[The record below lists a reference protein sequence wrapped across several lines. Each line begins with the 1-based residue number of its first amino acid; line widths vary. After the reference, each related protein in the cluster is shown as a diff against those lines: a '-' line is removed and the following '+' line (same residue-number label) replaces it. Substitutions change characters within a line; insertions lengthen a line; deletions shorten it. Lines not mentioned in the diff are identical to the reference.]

1 MASKR
6 PKLSRPGTQR
16 GYNRLITPP
25 CTSQLAARPAEVP
38 VMTTSLPRTKGPS
51 TATRFRLPD
60 PVQQHQ
66 DEKTTGAKH
75 LGLTGNVHNLIQHLG
90 NPDTTIVG
98 ADLYIVR
105 TPARNMAGSRYPDL
119 LVSFNADPE
128 SYYRSN
134 GYIIAEQG
142 KPPDFVLEIASP
154 STGHIDTNEKRD
166 DYAALGIT
174 EYWRFDETGEHHGA
188 RLAGDQLE
196 NGGYASIPIA
206 ELATDTLQGRSE
218 VLNLNLRWEQGHL
231 GLYVPA
237 TGRHIATLAGERAAR
252 IRAEA
257 EAHAERLARMQAQA
271 LVRELAN
278 WRMPSGSCATGCAS
292 RTNCQYAVSA
302 YVALVMS

>member
-1 MASKR
+1 
-6 PKLSRPGTQR
+6 
-16 GYNRLITPP
+16 
-25 CTSQLAARPAEVP
+25 
-38 VMTTSLPRTKGPS
+38 MTN
-51 TATRFRLPD
+51 
-60 PVQQHQ
+60 
-66 DEKTTGAKH
+66 AKH
-75 LGLTGNVHNLIQHLG
+75 LGLTDAAHHLIQHLG

-128 SYYRSN
+128 AYYRSN
-134 GYIIAEQG
+134 GYIITEQG

-174 EYWRFDETGEHHGA
+174 EYWRFDETGEHHSA
-188 RLAGDQLE
+188 RLE

-231 GLYVPA
+231 GLYIPA
-237 TGRHIATLAGERAAR
+237 AGRHIAAFAGERAAR

-271 LVRELAN
+271 RIRELAVVVIAQAPLDGVG
-278 WRMPSGSCATGCAS
+278 WRG
-292 RTNCQYAVSA
+292 
-302 YVALVMS
+302 

>member
-1 MASKR
+1 M
-6 PKLSRPGTQR
+6 
-16 GYNRLITPP
+16 
-25 CTSQLAARPAEVP
+25 
-38 VMTTSLPRTKGPS
+38 
-51 TATRFRLPD
+51 
-60 PVQQHQ
+60 
-66 DEKTTGAKH
+66 TGAKH
-75 LGLTGNVHNLIQHLG
+75 LGLTGNAHNLIQHLG

-119 LVSFNADPE
+119 LVYADPE

-188 RLAGDQLE
+188 RLE

-206 ELATDTLQGRSE
+206 ELTTDTLQGHSA

-237 TGRHIATLAGERAAR
+237 SGRHIATLAGERAAR

-257 EAHAERLARMQAQA
+257 EAHEERLARLQARI
-271 LVRELAN
+271 RELED
-278 WRMPSGSCATGCAS
+278 
-292 RTNCQYAVSA
+292 
-302 YVALVMS
+302 ALRQLRNR